1 MTEMLRKE
9 VAAAARTIVV
19 KVGTRVVT
27 GDSGYLDDGRIARL
41 AEQLNELR
49 IDPRWQQLALEY
61 ARRQLETNTPSRGNP
76 TESA

>member
-41 AEQLNELR
+41 AEQLR
-49 IDPRWQQLALEY
+49 AVV
-61 ARRQLETNTPSRGNP
+61 PSRS
-76 TESA
+76 SALLHEVIDSDWIEATCDMWISFSA